1 MKCRGFTEEKFRKE
15 YGEFE
20 WLMSVCR
27 FIEQGKEKNAAG
39 RERSLVGLLSG
50 KSDDTG
56 TEVWLKG
63 KKGTNIKSRRN
74 NAAKRTEKLPEK
86 RERREMPQAK
96 KVYSSDS

>member
-39 RERSLVGLLSG
+39 RETLAGRIAFRKKRRHGNGGLAERE
-50 KSDDTG
+50 K
-56 TEVWLKG
+56 
-63 KKGTNIKSRRN
+63 RN
-74 NAAKRTEKLPEK
+74 KYKIAAK
-86 RERREMPQAK
+86 
-96 KVYSSDS
+96 